1 MNAGAGDPGCPA
13 ACSSNWP
20 CGRLRSS
27 RKCIHVSAPAR
38 SAELMKRTR
47 VRLSGEECMKSSAHC
62 SKPLAR
68 DWAVSRLRRL
78 YALKPDHV
86 SMCAL

>member
-1 MNAGAGDPGCPA
+1 
-13 ACSSNWP
+13 
-20 CGRLRSS
+20 
-27 RKCIHVSAPAR
+27 
-38 SAELMKRTR
+38 MKRTR

-68 DWAVSRLRRL
+68 DRAVSRLRRL

>member
-1 MNAGAGDPGCPA
+1 
-13 ACSSNWP
+13 
-20 CGRLRSS
+20 
-27 RKCIHVSAPAR
+27 
-38 SAELMKRTR
+38 MKRTR
-47 VRLSGEECMKSSAHC
+47 VRLSAADCMKFSARC